1 MLSWGEIESNA
12 IAFAKTWKDC
22 AGDERQEAQTFEKDF
37 MSIFGV
43 DWHEGLHEHQVRDMQ
58 GKIGYIDYLLPGKI
72 LIEMK
77 SKGESLTRAYNQGYE
92 YVRCLKPDEYPELL
106 MVSDFDYI
114 QVTNLSTMQTF
125 KKYKISQLK
134 NRVRMFGKL
143 AGYNSEVTFTTDI
156 QVNTDASYKMAKLHD
171 ILKENGYEG
180 EALEQYLVRLLFCL
194 FSDDTGIF
202 DKGSFETYIRNSK
215 EDGTD
220 LSSRIMLLFDTLNTE
235 KRMTTLPDE
244 LKAFRYI
251 NGSLFAK
258 QLPPAY
264 FDRKMRDILLEC
276 CDFDWSYISPAIF
289 GAMFQGVMDEEKR
302 REMGAHYTSEENI
315 LKLIKPLFLDKL
327 WDEFEKSK
335 STKAELEAFHHK
347 LSTLKFLD
355 PACGCGNFLIIT
367 YRELRILE
375 FEVLKMT
382 YDHRQMTMIE
392 KFCEISINQFYGIE
406 YEEFACQIAHVG
418 MILMKHQMD
427 KEVSNYFGMNLID
440 FPIKESANIVHGNAL
455 RIDWNDIV
463 SSDGLAYII
472 GNPPF
477 VGARNM
483 SREQKDDMLA
493 TFGKINGLGN
503 LDYVTAWYIKAAE
516 YIKGEKTGVAFV
528 STNSICQGEQAAL
541 LWKPLFE
548 KLGVNISFAY
558 RNFKWS
564 NEAKG
569 KANVTCVIIGFSYGY
584 QLGKKI
590 IIDGDETLLEATN
603 INGYLLDAPN
613 IFIENR
619 SKPIC
624 DVPPINYGSF
634 ALDDGNYTISEKEF
648 NDMIK
653 NDANCKKFLRPF
665 IGAKELMHNI
675 PRYCI
680 WLEGVNPREIASC
693 QQIKEKVEKVR
704 AWRNNSQRAVTRE
717 LAEYATLFAERR
729 QPNTNYL
736 AIPTVCS
743 EKRRYIPM
751 DFLSPD
757 IIASN
762 QIYIVGN
769 ADLYH
774 FGILQSNVH
783 MSWMRA
789 VSGKLETRYR
799 YSSAIVYNNFPWP
812 SVTDEQKN
820 IIAKKAQDILD
831 VRKIYKD
838 SSLAEMYDNL
848 EMYTELNKAH
858 IALNKEVWKAYNAK
872 WKTEE
877 ECVSYLMALH
887 QQIIGE
893 MKS

>member
-12 IAFAKTWKDC
+12 IGFARTWKDC

-58 GKIGYIDYLLPGKI
+58 GKIGYIDYLLPGRI

-77 SKGESLTRAYNQGYE
+77 SKGESLTRAYNQGYD
-92 YVRCLKPDEYPELL
+92 YVRSLKPDEYPELL

-125 KKYKISQLK
+125 KKFKISQLK
-134 NRVRMFGKL
+134 NHIRMFGKL

-180 EALEQYLVRLLFCL
+180 EALEIYLVRLLFCL
-194 FSDDTGIF
+194 FADCTGIF
-202 DKGSFETYIRNSK
+202 DKGSFESYISNSK
-215 EDGTD
+215 EDGSD
-220 LSSRIMLLFDTLNTE
+220 LSSRIMLLFDTLNTN
-235 KRMTTLPDE
+235 KRMATLPDE
-244 LKAFRYI
+244 LKTFRFI
-251 NGSLFAK
+251 NGDLFSK

-276 CDFDWSYISPAIF
+276 CNFDWSYISPAIF
-289 GAMFQGVMDEEKR
+289 GAMFQGVMDEQKR

-315 LKLIKPLFLDKL
+315 LRLVKPLFLDEL

-335 STKAELEAFHHK
+335 STKAELEEFHNK
-347 LSTLKFLD
+347 LTTLKFLD

-367 YRELRILE
+367 YRELRLLE

-382 YDHRQMTMIE
+382 YDNKQLTMIE

-418 MILMKHQMD
+418 MLLIKHQMD

-440 FPIKESANIVHGNAL
+440 FPIKESANIIHGNAL
-455 RIDWNDIV
+455 RIDWNDVV
-463 SSDGLAYII
+463 SSNELSYII

-483 SREQKDDMLA
+483 SRDQKDDMLV
-493 TFGKINGLGN
+493 TFGKIKGFGN
-503 LDYVTAWYIKAAE
+503 LDYVTAWYKKASE
-516 YIKGEKTGVAFV
+516 YINGERIKVAFV
-528 STNSICQGEQAAL
+528 STNSICQGEQVPL

-548 KLGVNISFAY
+548 KLGINISFAY
-558 RNFKWS
+558 KNFKWS
-564 NEAKG
+564 NEARG
-569 KANVTCVIIGFSYGY
+569 KANVTCVMIGFSYGY
-584 QLGKKI
+584 QGAKKI
-590 IIDGDETLLEATN
+590 IFGSDGKLSEAKN

-613 IFIENR
+613 IFIESK

-624 DVPPINYGSF
+624 DVPSINYGSF
-634 ALDDGNYTISEKEF
+634 ALDDGNFTISEKEYHDLID
-648 NDMIK
+648 NDV
-653 NDANCKKFLRPF
+653 NCKKFIKPF
-665 IGAKELMHNI
+665 IGAKEIMHNI
-675 PRYCI
+675 KRFCV
-680 WLEGVNPREIASC
+680 WLEGVNPREVAGC
-693 QQIKEKVEKVR
+693 KQIKEKVDKVR
-704 AWRNNSQRAVTRE
+704 EWRINSDRKATRG
-717 LAEYATLFAERR
+717 LSEYAALFAEIR
-729 QPNTNYL
+729 QPKTNYL

-751 DFLSPD
+751 VFLTPD

-762 QIYIVGN
+762 QIYIVAD

-774 FGILQSNVH
+774 FGVLQSNVH

-789 VSGKLETRYR
+789 VGGKLETRYR

-812 SVTDEQKN
+812 NISDEQKH
-820 IIAKKAQDILD
+820 IIAVKAQGILNAR
-831 VRKIYKD
+831 VKYKD

-848 EMYTELNKAH
+848 QLYTELNKAH
-858 IALNKEVWKAYNAK
+858 IELNKEVWKAYNAK
-872 WKTEE
+872 WNTEE
-877 ECVSYLMALH
+877 ECVADLMRLY
-887 QQIIGE
+887 QQ
-893 MKS
+893 MVTK